1 MNLYK
6 PQTTLKCSAG
16 IGEGGEYGNLHKVV
30 NPLMG
35 PKAYGVLTMSSEAN
49 ELFTQTAA

>member
-6 PQTTLKCSAG
+6 PQTTRKCSAG
-16 IGEGGEYGNLHKVV
+16 IGEGASNLHKVV

-35 PKAYGVLTMSSEAN
+35 PRAYGVLTMSSEAN